1 MAQRN
6 NARKGRRPDRK
17 PPQFKLFQLF
27 RVDGVP
33 EGPLGDRLMTWML
46 RDYS

>member
-1 MAQRN
+1 MAQRSKRR
-6 NARKGRRPDRK
+6 AQRPDRK

-27 RVDGVP
+27 RVDGLP

>member
-1 MAQRN
+1 MTKRN
-6 NARKGRRPDRK
+6 RNRKDRQ